1 MIIMEKLTT
10 YAEMFE
16 DAIVHHT
23 SAWELTTSDLNRI
36 KTMIDM
42 MCILDRSDYGPDS
55 FDEFDK
61 QYLFEFED
69 DSELFVTFKPSCGI
83 KCEII
88 R

>member
-1 MIIMEKLTT
+1 MEKLTT

-16 DAIVHHT
+16 DAIEHHT

-55 FDEFDK
+55 FDEFNK
-61 QYLFEFED
+61 LHLFQFED
-69 DSELFVTFKPSCGI
+69 NSELFVTFEPSRGI